1 MSLNGEPSMYLI
13 LVYDVG
19 VERLEKVLKTCR
31 KYLTWIQNS
40 VFEGEITE
48 ANFIK
53 LKHQLSKVI
62 DEENDSV
69 TFFIL
74 RTTAYMKKETL
85 GVVKGEITHM
95 I

>member
-1 MSLNGEPSMYLI
+1 MYLI

-19 VERLEKVLKTCR
+19 VERVDKVLKVCR

-48 ANFIK
+48 ANFIR
-53 LKHQLSKVI
+53 LKHELSEII
-62 DEENDSV
+62 DRENDSI
-69 TFFIL
+69 TFYML
-74 RTTAYMKKETL
+74 RTTAYTRRENMGKIKG
-85 GVVKGEITHM
+85 GVSHM